1 MSKDSGF
8 IPIPFHIVGKVLLPI
23 GLALL
28 AACLISYITNLFTL
42 PSILFF
48 FALSI
53 AVIGLYLIFVVPRES
68 ID

>member
-8 IPIPFHIVGKVLLPI
+8 VPIPFHIVGKVLLPI

-28 AACLISYITNLFTL
+28 AAYLISYITNWFTL

-48 FALSI
+48 FALAI
-53 AVIGLYLIFVVPRES
+53 AVLGLYLIFVVPRES